1 MATIIEIVDESS
13 NQVII
18 LEWDDLDNLPDF
30 EHGYPAS
37 TRTRKMTAAE
47 GAMDFLTELR
57 RLNEHHAT
65 KSY

>member
-1 MATIIEIVDESS
+1 MATILEIVDEST

-30 EHGYPAS
+30 EHGFPAGAH
-37 TRTRKMTAAE
+37 TRRLTAAE

-57 RLNEHHAT
+57 RLNEHHTFAA
-65 KSY
+65 